1 MALIKGLV
9 ADDEWLGGLV
19 YGKSKPESE
28 IGERVESCHER
39 NCKIFYA
46 FPDTFTV
53 SLSLCLTE
61 F

>member
-1 MALIKGLV
+1 VALIKGLV

-46 FPDTFTV
+46 
-53 SLSLCLTE
+53 
-61 F
+61 